1 MARRGDS
8 ELAYSTNPSEN
19 KANSTSKSKDATHSS
34 QGIHQGA
41 SSKDI
46 RAKMRLESKGRGG
59 KQVTVLFEL
68 SIGEPLARDLLS
80 SLQNLLGTG
89 GTFKDGNIEIR
100 GDVRNRVAEY
110 FAKQGWKL
118 TRAGG

>member
-8 ELAYSTNPSEN
+8 ELAYSTNPNEN
-19 KANSTSKSKDATHSS
+19 KANSASKSKGTPASS
-34 QGIHQGA
+34 QGTHMGA
-41 SSKDI
+41 GSKDI

-68 SIGEPLARDLLS
+68 SISEPVARELLS

-100 GDVRNRVAEY
+100 GDVRNRVADY